1 MSQDERASEVASV
14 TEQTPVP
21 NLHRGQVF
29 GPLVER
35 NGVTLVPVARV
46 RRSGAA
52 RAIGAWVV
60 RDGKVEWQ
68 PAFDLT
74 AVIVT
79 SNAVAV
85 VALIVLRR
93 LLNRRAMPR

>member
-1 MSQDERASEVASV
+1 VIEKVRGEK
-14 TEQTPVP
+14 P
-21 NLHRGQVF
+21 HRGQVF

-35 NGVTLVPVARV
+35 EGVTLVPVVRV
-46 RRSGAA
+46 RRSGTA
-52 RAIGAWVV
+52 RAIGAWVIK
-60 RDGKVEWQ
+60 DGTAEWQ

-85 VALIVLRR
+85 VALIVLRG
-93 LLNRRAMPR
+93 LFRRAGDVKRPEPR

>member
-1 MSQDERASEVASV
+1 M
-14 TEQTPVP
+14 TEKAPAP
-21 NLHRGQVF
+21 ELHRGQVF

-35 NGVTLVPVARV
+35 NGVTVLPVVRV
-46 RRSGAA
+46 RRSGAV
-52 RAIGAWVV
+52 RAIGAWVIK
-60 RDGKVEWQ
+60 DGKAEWQ

-93 LLNRRAMPR
+93 LFTSRRPAT

>member
-1 MSQDERASEVASV
+1 M
-14 TEQTPVP
+14 TEKAPVP
-21 NLHRGQVF
+21 ELHRGQAF

-35 NGVTLVPVARV
+35 NGITLLPVIRV
-46 RRSGAA
+46 RRSGSA

-60 RDGKVEWQ
+60 KDGEAEWQ

-93 LLNRRAMPR
+93 LFTSGRPAT

>member
-1 MSQDERASEVASV
+1 MTETERA
-14 TEQTPVP
+14 PVP
-21 NLHRGQVF
+21 DLHRGQVF

-35 NGVTLVPVARV
+35 NGVTLVPVIRV

-60 RDGKVEWQ
+60 KDGKAEWQ

-93 LLNRRAMPR
+93 LFTSRKPAT